1 MKMEVTSNSA
11 VGIYDLG
18 AIAPA
23 DSVAPAS
30 EGFEVMAPPCNG
42 TLYHLNSKT
51 FSYEICGQDRRL
63 KDFGLQ
69 VSIH

>member
-23 DSVAPAS
+23 DSVAPS

-42 TLYHLNSKT
+42 TL
-51 FSYEICGQDRRL
+51 
-63 KDFGLQ
+63 
-69 VSIH
+69 